1 MKTVKINRRNFLKK
15 ATIPVVASALVS
27 HPAVL
32 SAKTKVELSLVTSWP
47 SNFPGIGLGA
57 NRLANR
63 IQSLSNNEININVY
77 SAGELVPPFGVFDAT
92 SSGTADMYH
101 SADFYWTGKNKAYPF
116 FASVPFGMTADEFSS
131 WIYANEGQQLW
142 NELGKKFNM
151 KHFLVGNTGTT
162 LFGWF
167 KDEFKNLE
175 DFSKIKIRSPGFGGE
190 LLKTLG
196 ATPVSLPGG
205 EILPSLTS
213 GAIDA
218 ADWSN
223 PVMDL
228 AFGFYKVAKYCYY
241 PDFKKPTVSISLG
254 FNLDKWNS
262 LSSQHQSI
270 IQTACQA
277 ENQEMLS
284 DFMNKEVFAIEKL
297 KSLGVIFKKVPE
309 EIIVEA
315 NKNVK
320 SVIDNYAVDDI
331 STRVR
336 NSYFTFLD
344 KRKSFSDFDISNYL
358 NSRKI

>member
-1 MKTVKINRRNFLKK
+1 MKSSKINRRNFLKK
-15 ATIPVVASALVS
+15 ATLPVVASVAISSPSLLKAQTS
-27 HPAVL
+27 
-32 SAKTKVELSLVTSWP
+32 VELSLVTSWP

-63 IQSLSNNEININVY
+63 IQNLSNNEIKVNVY

-101 SADFYWTGKNKAYPF
+101 SADFYWSGKSKAYPF
-116 FASVPFGMTADEFSS
+116 FASVPFGMTASEFNS
-131 WIYANEGQQLW
+131 WIYANEGQDLW
-142 NELGKKFNM
+142 NELGSKFNM

-167 KDEFKNLE
+167 KNEFNDLN
-175 DFSKIKIRSPGFGGE
+175 DFSKIKIRSPGFGGD

-196 ATPVSLPGG
+196 ATPINLAGG
-205 EILPSLTS
+205 DILPSLAS

-228 AFGFYKVAKYCYY
+228 AFGFYKVAKFCYY

-254 FNLDKWNS
+254 FNLDKWNE

-270 IQTACQA
+270 IQNACQA
-277 ENQEMLS
+277 ENQEMLA
-284 DFMNKEVFAIEKL
+284 DFVNKESLAIDKL
-297 KSLGVIFKKVPE
+297 KSLGVIFKKVPD
-309 EIIVEA
+309 EIIIEA
-315 NKNVK
+315 SKNVE
-320 SVIDNYAVDDI
+320 SVIDSYAVDET
-331 STRVR
+331 STKVR
-336 NSYFTFLD
+336 DSYFKFLN

-358 NSRKI
+358 NSRKA

>member
-1 MKTVKINRRNFLKK
+1 MKSSKIDRRNFLKK
-15 ATIPVVASALVS
+15 ATIPVVASVALS
-27 HPAVL
+27 SPSIL
-32 SAKTKVELSLVTSWP
+32 SAQTSVELSLVTSWP
-47 SNFPGIGLGA
+47 ANFPGIGLGA
-57 NRLANR
+57 ERLAKR
-63 IQSLSNNEININVY
+63 IQKLSNDEIKINVY
-77 SAGELVPPFGVFDAT
+77 SAGELVPPFGVFDAV

-116 FASVPFGMTADEFSS
+116 FASVPFGMTADEFNS
-131 WIYANEGQQLW
+131 WIYANEGQDLW
-142 NELGKKFNM
+142 NELGSKFNM

-167 KDEFKNLE
+167 KNEFNDLD
-175 DFSKIKIRSPGFGGE
+175 DFSKIKIRSPGFGGD
-190 LLKTLG
+190 LLRTLG
-196 ATPVSLPGG
+196 ATPVNLSGG
-205 EILPSLTS
+205 DILPSLSS

-254 FNLDKWNS
+254 FNLDKWNNLS
-262 LSSQHQSI
+262 LQHQSI

-297 KSLGVIFKKVPE
+297 KSLGVVFKKVPE
-309 EIIVEA
+309 EIIIQA
-315 NKNVK
+315 SKNVE
-320 SVIDNYAVDDI
+320 SVIDSYAVDEI
-331 STRVR
+331 STKVR
-336 NSYFTFLD
+336 DSYFKFLNN
-344 KRKSFSDFDISNYL
+344 RKSFSNFDISNYL
-358 NSRKI
+358 NTRKI

>member
-1 MKTVKINRRNFLKK
+1 MKSYKINRRKFLKK
-15 ATIPVVASALVS
+15 ATLPVAASAILYSPSILKASVK
-27 HPAVL
+27 A
-32 SAKTKVELSLVTSWP
+32 ELSLVTSWP

-57 NRLANR
+57 NRLAKR
-63 IQSLSNNEININVY
+63 IEILSDKQIKVNVY

-116 FASVPFGMTADEFSS
+116 FASVPFGMTANEFNS
-131 WIYANEGQQLW
+131 WIYANDGQQLW
-142 NELGKKFNM
+142 NELGSKFNM

-167 KDEFKNLE
+167 KSEFKNLE

-196 ATPVSLPGG
+196 ATPVNLPGG
-205 EILPSLTS
+205 EILPSLSS

-254 FNLDKWNS
+254 FNLDRWNS
-262 LSSQHQSI
+262 LSPQHQSI
-270 IQTACQA
+270 IETACKA

-284 DFMNKEVFAIEKL
+284 DFINKEVIAIEKL
-297 KSLGVIFKKVPE
+297 KSLGVLFKKVPE
-309 EIIVEA
+309 EIILEA
-315 NKNVK
+315 SKNVN
-320 SVIDNYAVDDI
+320 SVIDNYAIDEI
-331 STRVR
+331 SIKVR
-336 NSYFTFLD
+336 DSYFKFLN
-344 KRKSFSDFDISNYL
+344 KRKSFSNFDISNYL